1 MKNILISGSLV
12 YDRIMS
18 YPGCFKNHIIPNKIH
33 KLNVTFHAN
42 NINEYFGGTAG
53 NIAYNLS
60 LLNEKPTILS
70 TVGEDYAPYK
80 NWLVKNKVNIS
91 QIKKIKNINTALFH
105 VITDR
110 VGNQIGSYIDGALAI
125 SRGRFSERLLNN
137 CIAIISPGNQ
147 PDMFNYVRLYKRKR
161 IKYIFDPG
169 QELTRM
175 PLNILKIGID
185 GAKILIGNDYE
196 ISMILKKL
204 SWTKKKLIDKVN
216 ILIITK
222 GTSGSEIYNNKKII
236 KIFSAKTKKILI
248 Q

>member
-137 CIAIISPGNQ
+137 CIAIISRATSRICLIM
-147 PDMFNYVRLYKRKR
+147 PD
-161 IKYIFDPG
+161 YIRG
-169 QELTRM
+169 KE
-175 PLNILKIGID
+175 
-185 GAKILIGNDYE
+185 
-196 ISMILKKL
+196 
-204 SWTKKKLIDKVN
+204 
-216 ILIITK
+216 
-222 GTSGSEIYNNKKII
+222 
-236 KIFSAKTKKILI
+236 
-248 Q
+248 

>member
-1 MKNILISGSLV
+1 
-12 YDRIMS
+12 
-18 YPGCFKNHIIPNKIH
+18 
-33 KLNVTFHAN
+33 
-42 NINEYFGGTAG
+42 
-53 NIAYNLS
+53 
-60 LLNEKPTILS
+60 
-70 TVGEDYAPYK
+70 
-80 NWLVKNKVNIS
+80 
-91 QIKKIKNINTALFH
+91 
-105 VITDR
+105 
-110 VGNQIGSYIDGALAI
+110 
-125 SRGRFSERLLNN
+125 
-137 CIAIISPGNQ
+137 
-147 PDMFNYVRLYKRKR
+147 
-161 IKYIFDPG
+161 
-169 QELTRM
+169 M